1 MTNIENIN
9 LQHVLTPTFH
19 SQLVYQIEGM
29 LGQYTN
35 LGMLRPHWNDQN
47 ITFLKCPKVIDIKFL
62 CLPYHKLLTSS
73 TELFLQ
79 KKKSRE
85 LHKAVTVAKGSDISA
100 CAVRQ
105 IFSFLFHV
113 SGEKAQLLGGSH
125 SRRGKIACLVF
136 CP

>member
-1 MTNIENIN
+1 MTNIASIN
-9 LQHVLTPTFH
+9 LLHVLTPTFH

-29 LGQYTN
+29 QGQYAN
-35 LGMLRPHWNDQN
+35 LGMLLLHLNDQN
-47 ITFLKCPKVIDIKFL
+47 IKILKCLKVTGIKFL

-79 KKKSRE
+79 KSRE
-85 LHKAVTVAKGSDISA
+85 LHKAVTVVKGSDISA
-100 CAVRQ
+100 FAVRQ
-105 IFSFLFHV
+105 IFHFLFHV
-113 SGEKAQLLGGSH
+113 SGEKAQLLACSH